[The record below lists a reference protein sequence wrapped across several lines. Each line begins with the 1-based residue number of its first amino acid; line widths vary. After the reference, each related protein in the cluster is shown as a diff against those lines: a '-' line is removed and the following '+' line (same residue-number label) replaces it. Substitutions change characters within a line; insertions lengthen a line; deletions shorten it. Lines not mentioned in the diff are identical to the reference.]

1 MAVINIIKNNNLQGN
16 DFASEDIS
24 NQINASRRTYSTGYF
39 YKNGTLEV
47 YINGLLMKP
56 VTDFS
61 EITNSN
67 SFILNIPDSIF
78 AKVLHEY
85 STLIIKYIKA

>member
-1 MAVINIIKNNNLQGN
+1 MAVINIIKNNNLQN
-16 DFASEDIS
+16 SEYFSEDIS
-24 NQINASRRTYSTGYF
+24 SQIDVTKKIYSTSYF
-39 YKNGTLEV
+39 YKTGTLEV

-56 VTDFS
+56 SGDFS
-61 EITNSN
+61 EIINTK

-85 STLIIKYIKA
+85 STLIIKYTKA